1 MGAPSDRR
9 DQIQEAA
16 MRVFARKGYRNTVV
30 EDVAQEAG
38 VSKGTIYTY
47 FDRKEELL
55 GAVFHD
61 LVAEFEGRERAIL
74 ESDRP
79 PLEKIRAMLHEFVD
93 VVGSQEGFA
102 NVMLDIWG
110 ASMRDADRFGIDFS
124 ALYARSRALLRELLE
139 EAQVRGDVP
148 QDLSP
153 VAPTILIGAVEGV
166 LLQWL
171 LDPENVDFPGSADD
185 IVDLLYRGISAPG
198 RF

>member
-1 MGAPSDRR
+1 MPDRR
-9 DQIQEAA
+9 EQIQRAA
-16 MRVFARKGYRNTVV
+16 LRAFARKGYRNTVV

-153 VAPTILIGAVEGV
+153 VAPTVLIGAVEGV

-185 IVDLLYRGISAPG
+185 IVDLLYRGIRAPG
-198 RF
+198 RS